1 MHSFDSARHSTTA
14 SMRDD
19 DADVDATDAVRT
31 NGRAP
36 ALPQILRQWAA
47 HHVGAFVDD
56 ADSCEHVL
64 TSDYD
69 GNALSVD
76 ARRALHEESRRRN
89 VRAKSVD
96 LENGTR
102 AVVLTR
108 RANEDED
115 EEDEETA
122 GRRRKARRVDDWDG
136 ERVTDAEEEE
146 EEKAR
151 AREMVGYVD
160 LRDAPFD
167 VHAELK
173 ISKDNSNPAGR
184 ARAAYHRE
192 AIKWHPDNATS
203 TPSGLCRACG
213 CVLQFKRWVR
223 ARSATD
229 DVMID
234 ACVTCFE
241 TPTRDGGGGGARN
254 DADAF
259 PELVEGS
266 RVVVESLADL
276 GDAKSTYESKTD
288 SGCTK
293 AMSACRKLQ
302 RLGVA
307 FHVLKDSDRFKI
319 YREHGYEGLVKSERY
334 AENDVFDLDGFTMY
348 ESFFAGEDEDD
359 RQYLLLC
366 PEAESDDEDE
376 DDAATDDVDPDDEIE
391 ALMTSE
397 NVESLK
403 TAPRKPSTAND
414 DNDDDDDD
422 DGFPAPPLAA
432 LAGPPPTRSAEDP
445 WAELAS
451 RIA

>member
-1 MHSFDSARHSTTA
+1 MNSSLERARE
-14 SMRDD
+14 MEDD
-19 DADVDATDAVRT
+19 DDDRSRRT

-47 HHVGAFVDD
+47 HHVGAFVED
-56 ADSCEHVL
+56 ADSSEHIL
-64 TSDYD
+64 SSDYD
-69 GNALSVD
+69 GNALGAE
-76 ARRALHEESRRRN
+76 ARRAIHEEARRRG
-89 VRAKSVD
+89 VRAKSID
-96 LENGTR
+96 LANGTR
-102 AVVLTR
+102 AVALTR

-115 EEDEETA
+115 GDGDETA
-122 GRRRKARRVDDWDG
+122 TRRRKARRVDDSDD
-136 ERVTDAEEEE
+136 TAEDDREDEED
-146 EEKAR
+146 AR
-151 AREMVGYVD
+151 ARELVGYVD
-160 LRDAPFD
+160 LRETPFD

-192 AIKWHPDNATS
+192 AIKWHPDNARP
-203 TPSGLCRACG
+203 TPSGSCRACG

-229 DVMID
+229 EVMID
-234 ACVTCFE
+234 ACSTCFE
-241 TPTRDGGGGGARN
+241 TATRDGGGGGGDARK

-259 PELVEGS
+259 PELVEGE

-276 GDAKSTYESKTD
+276 GEAKSTYESKTE

-307 FHVLKDSDRFKI
+307 FHVLKDSDRFEI

-334 AENDVFDLDGFTMY
+334 AESDVFDLDGFTMY

-376 DDAATDDVDPDDEIE
+376 NDDETDDATEIDPDDEIE

-403 TAPRKPSTAND
+403 NAPRKPSAVND
-414 DNDDDDDD
+414 ADDDD
-422 DGFPAPPLAA
+422 FPAPLLAA
-432 LAGPPPTRSAEDP
+432 LAAPPTTTRFAEDP

>member
-1 MHSFDSARHSTTA
+1 MNASLERARE
-14 SMRDD
+14 MDD
-19 DADVDATDAVRT
+19 DDDDDRSRRT

-36 ALPQILRQWAA
+36 ALPQILRQWAT
-47 HHVGAFVDD
+47 HHVGAFVED
-56 ADSCEHVL
+56 ADSSEHML
-64 TSDYD
+64 SSDYD
-69 GNALSVD
+69 GNALGAE
-76 ARRALHEESRRRN
+76 ARRAIHEEARRRG

-96 LENGTR
+96 LANGTR
-102 AVVLTR
+102 AVALTR

-115 EEDEETA
+115 EDEDGDETA
-122 GRRRKARRVDDWDG
+122 TRRRKARRVDDSDD
-136 ERVTDAEEEE
+136 TAEDDREDEED
-146 EEKAR
+146 AR
-151 AREMVGYVD
+151 ARELVGYVD
-160 LRDAPFD
+160 LRETPFD

-192 AIKWHPDNATS
+192 AIKWHPDNATP
-203 TPSGLCRACG
+203 TPSGSCRACG

-229 DVMID
+229 EAMID
-234 ACVTCFE
+234 ACSTCFE
-241 TPTRDGGGGGARN
+241 TATRDGGGGGGARK

-259 PELVEGS
+259 PGLVEGE

-276 GDAKSTYESKTD
+276 GEAKSTYESKTE

-334 AENDVFDLDGFTMY
+334 AESDVFDLDGFTMY
-348 ESFFAGEDEDD
+348 ESFFAGEDEED

-376 DDAATDDVDPDDEIE
+376 NDDENDDATEIDPDDEIE

-403 TAPRKPSTAND
+403 NAPRKPSAVTDAA
-414 DNDDDDDD
+414 DDD
-422 DGFPAPPLAA
+422 FPAPPLAA
-432 LAGPPPTRSAEDP
+432 LAAPPTTPRFAEDP

>member
-1 MHSFDSARHSTTA
+1 MLS
-14 SMRDD
+14 
-19 DADVDATDAVRT
+19 
-31 NGRAP
+31 
-36 ALPQILRQWAA
+36 
-47 HHVGAFVDD
+47 
-56 ADSCEHVL
+56 
-64 TSDYD
+64 SDYD
-69 GNALSVD
+69 GNALGAE
-76 ARRALHEESRRRN
+76 ARRAIHEEARRRG

-96 LENGTR
+96 LANGTR
-102 AVVLTR
+102 AVALTR

-115 EEDEETA
+115 EDEDGDETA
-122 GRRRKARRVDDWDG
+122 TRRRKARRVDDSDD
-136 ERVTDAEEEE
+136 TAEDDREDEED
-146 EEKAR
+146 AR
-151 AREMVGYVD
+151 ARELVGYVD
-160 LRDAPFD
+160 LRETPFD

-192 AIKWHPDNATS
+192 AIKWHPDNATP
-203 TPSGLCRACG
+203 TPSGSCRACG

-229 DVMID
+229 EAMID
-234 ACVTCFE
+234 ACSTCFE
-241 TPTRDGGGGGARN
+241 AATRDGGGGGGARK

-259 PELVEGS
+259 PGLVEGE

-276 GDAKSTYESKTD
+276 GEAKSTYESKTE

-334 AENDVFDLDGFTMY
+334 AESDVFDLDGFTMY
-348 ESFFAGEDEDD
+348 ESFFAGEDEED

-376 DDAATDDVDPDDEIE
+376 NDDENDDATEIDPDDEIE

-403 TAPRKPSTAND
+403 NAPRKPSAVTDAA
-414 DNDDDDDD
+414 DDD
-422 DGFPAPPLAA
+422 FPAPPLAA
-432 LAGPPPTRSAEDP
+432 LAAPPTTPRFAEDP

>member
-1 MHSFDSARHSTTA
+1 MHAFMNASLERARE
-14 SMRDD
+14 MDD
-19 DADVDATDAVRT
+19 DDGDDDDDRSRRT

-36 ALPQILRQWAA
+36 ALPQILRQWAT
-47 HHVGAFVDD
+47 HHVGAFVED
-56 ADSCEHVL
+56 ADSSEHIL
-64 TSDYD
+64 SSDYD
-69 GNALSVD
+69 GNALGAE
-76 ARRALHEESRRRN
+76 ARRAIHEEARRRG

-96 LENGTR
+96 LANGTR
-102 AVVLTR
+102 AVALTR

-115 EEDEETA
+115 EDEDGDETA
-122 GRRRKARRVDDWDG
+122 TRRRKARRVDDSDD
-136 ERVTDAEEEE
+136 TAEDDREDEED
-146 EEKAR
+146 AR
-151 AREMVGYVD
+151 ARELVGYVD
-160 LRDAPFD
+160 LRETPFD

-192 AIKWHPDNATS
+192 AIKWHPDNATP
-203 TPSGLCRACG
+203 TPSGSCRACG

-229 DVMID
+229 EAMID
-234 ACVTCFE
+234 ACSTCFE
-241 TPTRDGGGGGARN
+241 AATRDGGGGSGARK

-259 PELVEGS
+259 PELVEGE

-276 GDAKSTYESKTD
+276 GEAKSTYESKTE

-334 AENDVFDLDGFTMY
+334 AESDVFDLDGFTMY
-348 ESFFAGEDEDD
+348 ESFFAGEDEED

-376 DDAATDDVDPDDEIE
+376 NDDENDDATEIDPDDEIE

-403 TAPRKPSTAND
+403 NAPRKPSAVND
-414 DNDDDDDD
+414 AADDD
-422 DGFPAPPLAA
+422 FPAPPLAA
-432 LAGPPPTRSAEDP
+432 LAAPPTTPRFAEDP

>member
-1 MHSFDSARHSTTA
+1 MNSSLERARE
-14 SMRDD
+14 MDD
-19 DADVDATDAVRT
+19 DDDDRSRRT

-47 HHVGAFVDD
+47 HHVGAFVEDE
-56 ADSCEHVL
+56 DSCEHIL
-64 TSDYD
+64 SSDYD
-69 GNALSVD
+69 GKALGAE
-76 ARRALHEESRRRN
+76 ARRAIHEEARRWG

-96 LENGTR
+96 LANGTR
-102 AVVLTR
+102 AVALTR

-115 EEDEETA
+115 GDGDETA
-122 GRRRKARRVDDWDG
+122 TRRRKARRVDDSDD
-136 ERVTDAEEEE
+136 TAEDDREDEED
-146 EEKAR
+146 AR
-151 AREMVGYVD
+151 ARELVGYVD
-160 LRDAPFD
+160 LRETPFD

-192 AIKWHPDNATS
+192 AIKWHPDNATP
-203 TPSGLCRACG
+203 TPSGSCRACG

-229 DVMID
+229 EVMID
-234 ACVTCFE
+234 ACSTCFE
-241 TPTRDGGGGGARN
+241 TATRDGGGGGGDARK

-259 PELVEGS
+259 PELVEGE

-276 GDAKSTYESKTD
+276 GEAKSTYESKTE

-334 AENDVFDLDGFTMY
+334 AESDVFDLDGFTMY

-376 DDAATDDVDPDDEIE
+376 NDDENDDATDIDPDDEIE

-403 TAPRKPSTAND
+403 NAPRKLSSVND
-414 DNDDDDDD
+414 D
-422 DGFPAPPLAA
+422 FPAPPLAA
-432 LAGPPPTRSAEDP
+432 LAAPPPTTRFAEDP

>member
-1 MHSFDSARHSTTA
+1 MA
-14 SMRDD
+14 
-19 DADVDATDAVRT
+19 
-31 NGRAP
+31 
-36 ALPQILRQWAA
+36 
-47 HHVGAFVDD
+47 
-56 ADSCEHVL
+56 
-64 TSDYD
+64 
-69 GNALSVD
+69 
-76 ARRALHEESRRRN
+76 
-89 VRAKSVD
+89 
-96 LENGTR
+96 
-102 AVVLTR
+102 LTR

-115 EEDEETA
+115 EDEDGDETA
-122 GRRRKARRVDDWDG
+122 TRRRKARRVDDSDD
-136 ERVTDAEEEE
+136 TAEDDREDEED
-146 EEKAR
+146 AR
-151 AREMVGYVD
+151 ARELVGYVD
-160 LRDAPFD
+160 LRETPFD

-192 AIKWHPDNATS
+192 AIKWHPDNATP
-203 TPSGLCRACG
+203 TPSGTCRACG

-229 DVMID
+229 DVTID
-234 ACVTCFE
+234 ACSTCFE
-241 TPTRDGGGGGARN
+241 TATRDGGGGGGGGDARK

-259 PELVEGS
+259 PELVEGE
-266 RVVVESLADL
+266 RVFVESLADL
-276 GDAKSTYESKTD
+276 GEAKSTYESKTE

-334 AENDVFDLDGFTMY
+334 AESDVFDLDGFTMY
-348 ESFFAGEDEDD
+348 ESFFAGEDEED

-376 DDAATDDVDPDDEIE
+376 NDDENDDATEIDPDDEIE

-403 TAPRKPSTAND
+403 NAPRKPSAVND
-414 DNDDDDDD
+414 AADDD
-422 DGFPAPPLAA
+422 FPAPPLAA
-432 LAGPPPTRSAEDP
+432 LAAPPTTPRFAEDP

>member
-1 MHSFDSARHSTTA
+1 MNASLERARE
-14 SMRDD
+14 MDD
-19 DADVDATDAVRT
+19 DRSRRT

-36 ALPQILRQWAA
+36 ALPQILRQWAT
-47 HHVGAFVDD
+47 HHVGAFVED
-56 ADSCEHVL
+56 ADSSEHML
-64 TSDYD
+64 SSDYD
-69 GNALSVD
+69 GNALGAE
-76 ARRALHEESRRRN
+76 ARRAIHEEARRRG

-96 LENGTR
+96 LANGTR
-102 AVVLTR
+102 AVALTR

-115 EEDEETA
+115 EDGDETA
-122 GRRRKARRVDDWDG
+122 TRRRKARRVDDSDD
-136 ERVTDAEEEE
+136 TAEDDREDEED
-146 EEKAR
+146 AR
-151 AREMVGYVD
+151 ARELVGYVD
-160 LRDAPFD
+160 LRETPFD

-192 AIKWHPDNATS
+192 AIKWHPDNATP
-203 TPSGLCRACG
+203 TPSGSCRACG

-229 DVMID
+229 EAMID
-234 ACVTCFE
+234 ACSTCFE
-241 TPTRDGGGGGARN
+241 AATRDGGGGGGARK

-259 PELVEGS
+259 PGLVEGE

-276 GDAKSTYESKTD
+276 GEAKSTYESKTE

-334 AENDVFDLDGFTMY
+334 AESDVFDLDGFTMY
-348 ESFFAGEDEDD
+348 ESFFAGEDEED

-376 DDAATDDVDPDDEIE
+376 NDDENDDATEIDPDDEIE

-403 TAPRKPSTAND
+403 NAPRKPSAVTDAA
-414 DNDDDDDD
+414 DDD
-422 DGFPAPPLAA
+422 FPAPPLAA
-432 LAGPPPTRSAEDP
+432 LAAPPPTPRFAEDP

>member
-1 MHSFDSARHSTTA
+1 MNSSLERARE
-14 SMRDD
+14 MEDD
-19 DADVDATDAVRT
+19 DDDRSRRT

-47 HHVGAFVDD
+47 HHVGAFVED
-56 ADSCEHVL
+56 ADSSEHIL
-64 TSDYD
+64 SSDYD
-69 GNALSVD
+69 GNALGAE
-76 ARRALHEESRRRN
+76 ARRAIHEEARRRD

-96 LENGTR
+96 LANGTR
-102 AVVLTR
+102 AVALTR

-115 EEDEETA
+115 GDETA
-122 GRRRKARRVDDWDG
+122 TRRRKARRVDDSDD
-136 ERVTDAEEEE
+136 TAEDDREDEED
-146 EEKAR
+146 AR
-151 AREMVGYVD
+151 ARELVGYVD
-160 LRDAPFD
+160 LRETPFD

-192 AIKWHPDNATS
+192 AIKWHPDNATP
-203 TPSGLCRACG
+203 TPSGTCRACG

-229 DVMID
+229 DVTID
-234 ACVTCFE
+234 ACSTCFE
-241 TPTRDGGGGGARN
+241 TATRDGGGGGGGDARK

-259 PELVEGS
+259 PELVEGE
-266 RVVVESLADL
+266 RVFVESLADL
-276 GDAKSTYESKTD
+276 GEAKSTYESKTE

-334 AENDVFDLDGFTMY
+334 AESDVFDLDGFTMY
-348 ESFFAGEDEDD
+348 ESFFAGEDEED

-376 DDAATDDVDPDDEIE
+376 NEDENDDATEIDPDDEIE

-403 TAPRKPSTAND
+403 NAPRKPSAVND
-414 DNDDDDDD
+414 AADDD
-422 DGFPAPPLAA
+422 FPAPPLAA
-432 LAGPPPTRSAEDP
+432 LAAPPTTPRFAEDP